1 MLRLCFSAL
10 MLMLMLLP
18 AAVLTAEEKKSDK
31 KGDSEQ
37 GFVSL
42 FDGKTLDG
50 WEGSVKGY
58 GVENGVI
65 YCKKK
70 GGGFLYTAKEYG
82 DFSFRFEFK
91 LTSGAN
97 NGIGIRTPRG
107 KDPAYAGME
116 IQVLDDTAPGYKNLR
131 PNQYHGSIYGVVA
144 AKRGH
149 QKPVGE
155 WNRQEIYCKGNHVK
169 VTLNGVVIVDAD
181 IIKDSSA
188 KVQARHPGLKR
199 EKGYIA
205 FCGHGARVE
214 FRNVRIRE
222 LK

>member
-1 MLRLCFSAL
+1 MLRSCIAAL
-10 MLMLMLLP
+10 MMLLP
-18 AAVLTAEEKKSDK
+18 AAVLIAEEKKDDK
-31 KGDSEQ
+31 EE

-58 GVENGVI
+58 GVENGAI

-70 GGGFLYTAKEYG
+70 GGGNLYTANEYG
-82 DFSFRFEFK
+82 DFIFRFEFK
-91 LTSGAN
+91 LTAGAN
-97 NGIGIRTPRG
+97 NGGGIRTPRG
-107 KDPAYAGME
+107 KDAAYAGME
-116 IQVLDDTAPGYKNLR
+116 IQILDDSAPRYKNLR
-131 PNQYHGSIYGVVA
+131 PYQFHGSIYGVIA

-155 WNRQEIYCKGNHVK
+155 WNRQEIYCKGSHVK

-181 IIKDSSA
+181 IIKDSTP
-188 KVQARHPGLKR
+188 KVQSRHPGLKR

-214 FRNVRIRE
+214 FRNVRIKE

>member
-1 MLRLCFSAL
+1 MLRFCFAAFAMMS
-10 MLMLMLLP
+10 LP
-18 AAVLTAEEKKSDK
+18 AAVVCAEEK
-31 KGDSEQ
+31 KGDSEA

-50 WEGSVKGY
+50 WEGGVKGY
-58 GVENGVI
+58 GVEDGAI
-65 YCKKK
+65 YCKQK
-70 GGGFLYTAKEYG
+70 GGGNLYTAKEYG
-82 DFSFRFEFK
+82 DFVFRFEFK
-91 LTSGAN
+91 LTAGAN

-107 KDPAYAGME
+107 VDAAYHGME
-116 IQVLDDTAPGYKNLR
+116 IQVLDDTSPRYKNLR
-131 PNQYHGSIYGVVA
+131 PDQYHGSIYGVVA

-149 QKPVGE
+149 QKPVGQ
-155 WNRQEIYCKGNHVK
+155 WNRQEIFCQGNHVK

-181 IIKDSSA
+181 IIKESTP

-214 FRNVRIRE
+214 FRNVRIKE